1 MQMFKRL
8 LLIAALVILVSGCAK
23 RPVQDLEDARSAV
36 AIAYA
41 AGAAQYAPGEFQLAS
56 SALQAAELQV
66 KNGQYRQASRTLE
79 LAQRYSSEA
88 LKLTSESKQRQAAEQ
103 KRLAEEERL
112 REQEKQKK
120 LQREAER
127 KKQLAKK
134 KRKKAKPGKPTV
146 PAKKKKAPIDAKPK
160 LLDKVQVRSGENL
173 AAIAAR
179 KDVYGDALLWPL
191 LYKANR
197 DQIKDPK
204 EIFVGQTLIIPRDKS
219 RDEAEAARREA
230 LDLGLFELTD

>member
-8 LLIAALVILVSGCAK
+8 LLVVALVILSSGCAK
-23 RPVQDLEDARSAV
+23 QPVQDLEDTRSAV
-36 AIAYA
+36 SAAYA
-41 AGAAQYAPGEFQLAS
+41 AGAAQYAPGEFQLAN

-66 KNGQYRQASRTLE
+66 KNGQYRKASRTLE
-79 LAQRYSSEA
+79 LAQRYSTEA
-88 LKLTSESKQRQAAEQ
+88 LKLTAEIKQQQAAEQ
-103 KRLAEEERL
+103 KRLADEARL
-112 REQEKQKK
+112 REQEKQKR
-120 LQREAER
+120 LQKEAER
-127 KKQLAKK
+127 KKQLEKK
-134 KRKKAKPGKPTV
+134 HKKPKSKKPVAIVEKKATTKVEPE
-146 PAKKKKAPIDAKPK
+146 

-173 AAIAAR
+173 ATIAAR

-219 RDEAEAARREA
+219 RDEVEASRQEAR
-230 LDLGLFELTD
+230 DLGLFELAD